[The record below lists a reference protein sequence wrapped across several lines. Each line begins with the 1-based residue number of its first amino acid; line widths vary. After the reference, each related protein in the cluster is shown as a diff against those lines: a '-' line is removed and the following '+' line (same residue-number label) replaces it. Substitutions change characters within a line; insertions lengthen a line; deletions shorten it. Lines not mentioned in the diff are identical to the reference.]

1 MRKGKCLDQL
11 LTKVSHKQNLVPDM
25 PQDVKDIKR
34 LTSCKTQDGTF
45 FKECRLP
52 QGWPSTEYAT

>member
-1 MRKGKCLDQL
+1 M
-11 LTKVSHKQNLVPDM
+11 PDM

-45 FKECRLP
+45 FKECWLP
-52 QGWPSTEYAT
+52 QGWPSTEYATWATERKSFTTKL